1 LRLKFHGSALRA
13 LAPREDAMGLVAFGG
28 FVVTTKS
35 GNLRKRA
42 EITDEKLKQIADI
55 LGISVDDL
63 PKAKDEILS
72 MFIYRGGKPPPK

>member
-1 LRLKFHGSALRA
+1 
-13 LAPREDAMGLVAFGG
+13 MGLVPFGG

-55 LGISVDDL
+55 LGISGDL
-63 PKAKDEILS
+63 PKTKDEILS
-72 MFIYRGGKPPPK
+72 MFIYRGDKPPPK